1 MKLRSTDQIKD
12 SVLQNTI
19 CFCSE
24 KYETEMSRETSQ
36 GSSTF
41 EYRLDELHAIDLL
54 WKLTS
59 LSISSSS
66 SSSSPSSYSSKTS
79 WLRMVQATFS
89 GSAGFCPTRVSNP
102 GTERLLVPIEAPVL
116 ADPSR
121 RSRVDKYSFKKKVNE
136 RDPSINP
143 HQLNSSTDWWETERS
158 HVKALTVGP
167 RVPFDAFL
175 KEPFNILLQAWT
187 RR

>member
-1 MKLRSTDQIKD
+1 
-12 SVLQNTI
+12 
-19 CFCSE
+19 
-24 KYETEMSRETSQ
+24 MSSKTSQ

-79 WLRMVQATFS
+79 WLRMVKATFS
-89 GSAGFCPTRVSNP
+89 GSAGFSPTRVSNP
-102 GTERLLVPIEAPVL
+102 GTEWLLAPIEAPVL

-121 RSRVDKYSFKKKVNE
+121 RSRVDKYSKKNK

-143 HQLNSSTDWWETERS
+143 HQLNSSTDQWKTERS

-175 KEPFNILLQAWT
+175 KEPFNIQLQAWT